1 MSAGS
6 RSACCSDI
14 ENPLGLLMWRYQGV
28 KARFP
33 PSATRERCTGHSDL
47 SPRTVRRQAEELK
60 AVARERGLWN
70 LFLPHLSVDASEVLN
85 CNAPDSD
92 NMEILNLYGSETVK
106 RDWLAPLLEGEIRS
120 APWSHR
126 RAWSRA
132 GSPNRGSR
140 STWLASTCW
149 GPPSHGRVREQ
160 GGGHRDLGDQGRH
173 PEHGLARHRSGDP
186 GARRR
191 RSHAVHPAGGDVRS
205 ACARCASPT
214 DRTRRTR

>member
-28 KARFP
+28 EAR
-33 PSATRERCTGHSDL
+33 SATHYSRPGRRRSANQRSRPSTRRAPHHPGVRPR
-47 SPRTVRRQAEELK
+47 PRTTRSEHASHHEPRASVVPVTRICPHGPVRRQAEELK

-120 APWSHR
+120 APWSRR
-126 RAWSRA
+126 RAWSRT

-140 STWLASTCW
+140 STWLAST
-149 GPPSHGRVREQ
+149 
-160 GGGHRDLGDQGRH
+160 
-173 PEHGLARHRSGDP
+173 
-186 GARRR
+186 
-191 RSHAVHPAGGDVRS
+191 
-205 ACARCASPT
+205 
-214 DRTRRTR
+214 